1 MKLFSYENISIK
13 VYDGVFY
20 PTETSKMFIDF
31 FKSEQDNYSDP
42 NQSLLDLGCGSGVVS
57 VSLKALG
64 FQNSIFASD
73 ISESAKLN
81 VIENSKINVKY
92 PWNLNIGYDCWL
104 GNEVWLDNTEM
115 VTIGNDCCISQGT
128 YIVTGNHNF
137 KKESFDYSGKEVNI
151 GAHSWIGAK
160 SIICPGA
167 NIKVGSFIK
176 VGSIVK

>member
-1 MKLFSYENISIK
+1 MNIKLSKFNRPLLYKNKFKFYIWYLINSFFINTFIPFS
-13 VYDGVFY
+13 
-20 PTETSKMFIDF
+20 
-31 FKSEQDNYSDP
+31 
-42 NQSLLDLGCGSGVVS
+42 
-57 VSLKALG
+57 SLKIILLK
-64 FQNSIFASD
+64 IFG
-73 ISESAKLN
+73 AKIEKG
-81 VIENSKINVKY
+81 VIINSKINVKY

>member
-1 MKLFSYENISIK
+1 MNIRLSKFNKPLLYKNKFKFYIWYLINSFFINTFIPFSTLKIILLKIFGAKIEK
-13 VYDGVFY
+13 GV
-20 PTETSKMFIDF
+20 I
-31 FKSEQDNYSDP
+31 
-42 NQSLLDLGCGSGVVS
+42 
-57 VSLKALG
+57 
-64 FQNSIFASD
+64 I
-73 ISESAKLN
+73 
-81 VIENSKINVKY
+81 NSKINVKY

-137 KKESFDYSGKEVNI
+137 KKESFDYYGKEVNI